1 MSRKVFYKES
11 TVRGWVH
18 EIVRSMAR
26 DEWRPDYVVGLT
38 RGGLVPATML
48 SHYLEVPMETL
59 KVSLRDD
66 NNGPESNL
74 WMAEDAFG
82 YVPEHDKILADFDYS
97 IVAKKILI
105 VDDIND
111 SGATLNWIR
120 GDWQSGCLPNHPRW
134 DDVWGNNVRFAVL
147 INNNASEFKTV
158 DYAGMNINKLDDP
171 VWCVF
176 PWEEWWTN

>member
-38 RGGLVPATML
+38 RGGLVPANML
-48 SHYLEVPMETL
+48 SQYLDVPMNTL
-59 KVSLRDD
+59 KVSFRDD
-66 NNGPESNL
+66 NGAESNL